1 MLVTIGVAQ
10 SAKNAYCIHNDD
22 SDLRF
27 GYGFLPFFSVREKCP
42 YFNIERSPTEN
53 KQNGL
58 ITICDHFKM
67 LPVFCS
73 LVFFFFIII
82 IITNTVLT
90 RSNIETFINFLAFPL
105 RHLLP
110 NHVLNH

>member
-42 YFNIERSPTEN
+42 YLNIERSPTEN

-73 LVFFFFIII
+73 LVFFYNYYYHKYRTYSIKPRG
-82 IITNTVLT
+82 VY
-90 RSNIETFINFLAFPL
+90 
-105 RHLLP
+105 
-110 NHVLNH
+110 

>member
-1 MLVTIGVAQ
+1 MLVTIGVMQ
-10 SAKNAYCIHNDD
+10 SAKNAFCIHNDD

-27 GYGFLPFFSVREKCP
+27 GSGFLPFFSVREKCP

-58 ITICDHFKM
+58 IIICDHFKM

-73 LVFFFFIII
+73 LVFFFIII